1 MMKSR
6 DSNRLPPYLTYA
18 AWRRLLQAVQGNTP
32 SQFDRSYF
40 RDLGFSESTAL
51 TARGTLLFLGLMSD
65 DSRPT
70 EKLVNWVNTEAKN
83 QAAVL
88 GDIVRAAYQPVL
100 GDLDVGHATLGQ
112 VEECF
117 RRWGAEKNVGHKC
130 VSFFLA
136 LAKDAGIS
144 LSPNLANRSRVGA
157 AQKDISKVISPRR
170 RRVSYSSPRN
180 EPSKSEA
187 AEWDLASKLPSFD
200 PNWPKEVRE
209 EWFDRLGSLVLLMQ
223 KFPSFDAQWPEALKL
238 KWFDSLKEMV
248 GRSPSGSPVRG

>member
-1 MMKSR
+1 MKSR
-6 DSNRLPPYLTYA
+6 DSNRLPPYLTYS
-18 AWRRLLQAVQGNTP
+18 AWQRLLQAVQENTP
-32 SQFDRSYF
+32 TQFDRSYF
-40 RDLGFSESTAL
+40 KDLGFSDSAAL
-51 TARGTLLFLGLMSD
+51 TAKGTLLFLGLMSD
-65 DSRPT
+65 DSCPT
-70 EKLVNWVNTEAKN
+70 QEMVSLVNAGGKDR
-83 QAAVL
+83 AAVL

-117 RRWGAEKNVGHKC
+117 RRWGAENNVGHKC

-136 LAKDAGIS
+136 LAKDAGIP
-144 LSPNLANRSRVGA
+144 LSPSLANRSRVGA
-157 AQKDISKVISPRR
+157 AQKNASKAISPRR

-180 EPSKSEA
+180 EPNKPET

-209 EWFDRLGSLVLLMQ
+209 EWFARLGYLVLLIQ
-223 KFPSFDAQWPEALKL
+223 KFPSFDAQWSEALKL

-248 GRSPSGSPVRG
+248 ARSFSGGSIRG